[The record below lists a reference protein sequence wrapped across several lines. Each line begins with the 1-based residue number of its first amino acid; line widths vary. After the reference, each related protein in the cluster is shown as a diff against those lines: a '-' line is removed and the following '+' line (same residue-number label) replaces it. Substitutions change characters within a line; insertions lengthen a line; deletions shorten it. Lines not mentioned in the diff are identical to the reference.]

1 MVSHTRREYWRL
13 LWIAYVQECTAPP
26 STDSVVSFYPNLYDG
41 QRRSPLP
48 SQGNGK
54 TFFPEQSEKAM
65 YDFDQISTT
74 HGVVSADWQF
84 DTEFNDTVT
93 FL

>member
-1 MVSHTRREYWRL
+1 MFRSVQHHHQPTPLSVFLPKSL
-13 LWIAYVQECTAPP
+13 LRTKALAPP
-26 STDSVVSFYPNLYDG
+26 ITGEREN
-41 QRRSPLP
+41 
-48 SQGNGK
+48 
-54 TFFPEQSEKAM
+54 FFFREQSEKAM